1 MLKTLGLLVGL
12 SCVGPAMATQISVGF
27 SPSGQA
33 LQNVLQAIHSART
46 SIDLAAYS
54 FTSDDVVDALVRAE
68 KRGVKVRVVADY
80 KDNAKGK
87 YSKVGTLRENAIPTR
102 LDPHYAIMHNKF
114 LVVDGVTTETG
125 SFNYTSS
132 ADKRNAENALVIWN
146 QPAVA
151 AVYEHEFERLWAES
165 SSASKVHV
173 KTLRHTTISHSLLR
187 LLKRG

>member
-1 MLKTLGLLVGL
+1 MLKTLSLLVGL
-12 SCVGPAMATQISVGF
+12 SFVGPVMATQISVGF

-46 SIDLAAYS
+46 RIDLAAYS
-54 FTSDDVVDALVRAE
+54 FTSDEVADALVRAE

-80 KDNAKGK
+80 KDNARGK
-87 YSKVGTLRENAIPTR
+87 YSKVGAMQKNAIPIR

-114 LVVDGVTTETG
+114 LIVDGVTTETG

-151 AVYEHEFERLWAES
+151 SIYEHEFERLWAES
-165 SSASKVHV
+165 SPAGQTPG
-173 KTLRHTTISHSLLR
+173 KTHTTPRYPGPSFAY
-187 LLKRG
+187 